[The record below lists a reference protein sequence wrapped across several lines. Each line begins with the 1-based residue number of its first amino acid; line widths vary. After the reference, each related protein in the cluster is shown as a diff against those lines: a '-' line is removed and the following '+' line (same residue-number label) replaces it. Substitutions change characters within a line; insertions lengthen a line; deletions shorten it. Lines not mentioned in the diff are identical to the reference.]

1 MIRMIQSSSAAHAK
15 AYFRDALARSD
26 YYLDDQELE
35 GKIAGK
41 LANRIGISGIVTKDI
56 FFDLCDNI
64 HPVTGEILTPR
75 TKDERTV
82 GYDIN
87 FHCPKSVSILHFL
100 SRDEH
105 ILDAFEK
112 SVHQTMQD
120 IEKDSKTRVRIN
132 HQNQERETGELV
144 WIEFTHQTARPV
156 DGSLPDPHLHAHCF
170 TFNATWDETEQRIK
184 ACQFRD
190 IKRDMP
196 YYQARFH
203 KRLSDELIRLGYE
216 VQPTATAFEVNG
228 VPQEVIDL
236 FSKRTNE
243 IGRIAKE
250 KGITDIDELGD
261 LGAKTRSRKQ
271 KGHSMEELKVE
282 WKKQIHDL
290 ETSQG
295 QTGNPIVRYAPERE
309 KKLIT
314 PEICIDYA
322 LEHCFERASVYQDR
336 RLLATAYRFGIGHQE
351 VSLDPITDNFAQ
363 DSRLIHI
370 EEKGKVKTTTKEV
383 LAEEQ
388 KMVSL
393 AKQGKGQFRPLY
405 NQVPETNLE
414 GQQKAAIEH
423 VLTTTNR
430 VSIVTG
436 KAGAGKTTTL
446 QSLIPLIE
454 KTGLEVTIVAPSAEA
469 SRGVLRHEGFQQAE
483 TVAKLFGDKA
493 MQEKLLDQVLIV
505 DEAGLLG
512 TKDMSALLKLS
523 QDQNTRLILMGDTRQ
538 HSSVERGDAL
548 RILNTVGGI
557 KTAEISKIYR
567 QRHENYRRVVE
578 DLSIGHV
585 AGAFEKLDEMDAIRT
600 IDPMQPYDELVRDY
614 IETTKQKKTA
624 LVVSPT
630 RQQSDEVTAAI
641 RQKLKNSGLLGK
653 RELEVSRL
661 QSLNLTD
668 AQKSDWRN
676 FKEGQ
681 VIQFN
686 QNLKN
691 INRGS
696 LWAVSQ
702 SSENG
707 VLLKNERDE
716 LVPLPTDRSKDYD
729 LYEKSMITLAKGDI
743 IRITRNGFDQ
753 QKNRLNN
760 QQMLEVTSVTKE
772 GMIYLK
778 NPLSKAEYE
787 LAKDFGH
794 LTHGYCITSH
804 SSQGKTVDEVL
815 IAQPASTFPA
825 TDSKQF
831 YVSVSRGRDRA
842 RIYTDD
848 KEQLMAYASQ
858 VGDRQSAIELVQKKA
873 QDTTIIDQYIRQKM
887 NKENAQ
893 NRPKTKEDKLIK
905 NLKSKDKDYEPG
917 I

>member
-1 MIRMIQSSSAAHAK
+1 MIRMIQSSSSAHAK
-15 AYFRDALARSD
+15 AYFRDALTRSD

-35 GKIAGK
+35 AKIAGK
-41 LANRIGISGIVTKDI
+41 LAERIGINGTITKDI
-56 FFDLCDNI
+56 FFDLCDNN
-64 HPVTGEILTPR
+64 HPLTGEILTPR

-100 SRDEH
+100 SKDGH
-105 ILDAFEK
+105 ILSAFEK

-156 DGSLPDPHLHAHCF
+156 DGSIPDPHLHAHCF
-170 TFNATWDETEQRIK
+170 TFNATWDEQEQRIK

-196 YYQARFH
+196 YYQTRFH
-203 KRLSDELIRLGYE
+203 KRLSDELIKLGYE

-228 VPQEVIDL
+228 VPKEVIDL

-261 LGAKTRSRKQ
+261 LGAKTRSKKQ
-271 KGHSMEELKVE
+271 KGHSMENLKFE

-290 ETSQG
+290 EIKQG
-295 QTGNPIVRYAPERE
+295 ETGNPIVRHAPKIE
-309 KKLIT
+309 KNLIT

-336 RLLATAYRFGIGHQE
+336 RLLAAAYRYGIGHQE
-351 VSLDPITDNFAQ
+351 VSLDPITDNFIQ

-370 EEKGKVKTTTKEV
+370 EEKGKVMTTTKQV

-388 KMVSL
+388 KMVGL
-393 AKQGKGQFRPLY
+393 ANQGKGQLRPLY
-405 NQVPETNLE
+405 NKVPETNLE

-446 QSLIPLIE
+446 QSLVPLLE
-454 KTGLEVTIVAPSAEA
+454 KTGLKVTVVAPSAEA
-469 SRGVLRHEGFQQAE
+469 SRGVLRQEGFQQAE
-483 TVAKLFGDKA
+483 TVAKLFNDKA
-493 MQEKLLDQVLIV
+493 MQEKILGQVLIV

-523 QDQNTRLILMGDTRQ
+523 QDRNTRLILMGDTRQ

-567 QRHENYRRVVE
+567 QRHENYRKVVE
-578 DLSIGHV
+578 DLSVGHV
-585 AGAFEKLDEMDAIRT
+585 AGAFEKLDEMGAIQT
-600 IDPMQPYDELVRDY
+600 IDPMQPYTDLVKDY
-614 IETTKQKKTA
+614 IETTKQKKTV

-630 RQQSDEVTAAI
+630 RQQSDEVTTAI
-641 RQKLKNSGLLGK
+641 RQKLKASGLLGK

-661 QSLNLTD
+661 QNLNLTD

-676 FKEGQ
+676 FREGQ
-681 VIQFN
+681 IIQFN

-702 SSENG
+702 SSDKG
-707 VLLKNERDE
+707 VLLKNEQDE

-729 LYEKSMITLAKGDI
+729 LYEKSLITLAKGDI

-760 QQMLEVTSVTKE
+760 QQMLEVTKVSKE

-787 LAKDFGH
+787 LTKDFGH

-831 YVSVSRGRDRA
+831 YVSVSRGRERA

-858 VGDRQSAIELVQKKA
+858 LGDRQSAIELVQKKML
-873 QDTTIIDQYIRQKM
+873 DTTIIDQYIRQKI
-887 NKENAQ
+887 NKENPQ
-893 NRPKTKEDKLIK
+893 RSHNSKEDKPIK
-905 NLKSKDKDYEPG
+905 NLKAKDRDYEPG
-917 I
+917 L